1 MVFQCLQK
9 CSKVMLRAVGGGQM
23 RRQAVSSGWVWVTEG
38 WEGVWGVCRENIDL
52 MGTGGNAGGAGVGV
66 CGGCGWT
73 EWF

>member
-1 MVFQCLQK
+1 
-9 CSKVMLRAVGGGQM
+9 MLRAVGGGQM

-66 CGGCGWT
+66 CWGCGWT